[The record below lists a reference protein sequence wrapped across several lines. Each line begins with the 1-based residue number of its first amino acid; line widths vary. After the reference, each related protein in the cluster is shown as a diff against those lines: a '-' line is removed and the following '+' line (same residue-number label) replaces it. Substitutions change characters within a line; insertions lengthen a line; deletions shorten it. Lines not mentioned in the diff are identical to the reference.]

1 VNIPRTI
8 AVLLVASSISLSAQ
22 DVVVVTDEPGGS
34 IEFHN
39 GLVRARILRET
50 DGYREEY
57 FAWNGSWRLL
67 LRGGNALRP
76 EPALMSDGR
85 IQPVAFRE
93 ASLAEVSA
101 ERAVLRLSGS
111 GGGHFVSK
119 TITLERGRRFVHC
132 VVKDSVPGVSELSYL
147 LSTYSYLPDGKPFD
161 RYRPLDFVWTPQLR
175 PDSDDVIADHTF
187 RSPAVMVQND
197 SFFCALIPEVE
208 RIQPWRSIQT
218 SADLQVLAPEAPLLS
233 YGAMNW
239 RTRSH
244 VFYTHSD
251 KMTTQL
257 VDGRFSYGYSLYMD
271 AGAERG
277 SGFRAILRFLWE
289 GRGRRN
295 LLDSPS
301 PQGAPFATYIRKAW
315 DDYLPLVALDTTYGG
330 VPVTLLS
337 QERLSWSNKLPR
349 SANRDAWFTVWFN
362 SLRTAYGIYLH
373 GRESGDAA
381 LMERATRVLN
391 LAMLA
396 PQRDGLS
403 PSIFYVDSAGGHWVG
418 DHGWGGIEGGRMYS
432 TFNNAWTHYWMLA
445 WADLLEEKRVEI
457 LKRSRALGDFLL
469 REQRPSGVI
478 PSWFDPETLEPAE
491 VYREENAE
499 TAGAALFL
507 AELYDRTKEK
517 SYLESAQRAMEYV
530 NREIVPE
537 RKWFDFETFFSCSRK
552 PLDFYDAFTQQYPQ
566 NTLSM
571 HQAAEA
577 SLSLYRITGEERYR
591 RLGLHLIDYL
601 CLYQQ
606 VWNPPWLSCNLFGG
620 FGVQNTD
627 GEWSDAR
634 QGYFAAT
641 LSKYFTLT
649 GDREYL
655 ERAVA
660 ALRAM
665 FSLFE
670 SPDSPRIAENYA
682 HSAINRLEV
691 VTGLHWGT
699 GSSVTSIHLLRS
711 AHGDAFIHVAGSWGV
726 GIDGCTVRAVV
737 SEGEEIRVDL
747 QDIVNTPRRIRMRF
761 SAMEQGEYSLSVNG
775 KQLGRFTRK
784 TLQEGV
790 DVEL

>member
-1 VNIPRTI
+1 MNIPRTI
-8 AVLLVASSISLSAQ
+8 VVLLVASSMSLPAQ
-22 DVVVVTDEPGGS
+22 DVVVVADEPGGS
-34 IEFHN
+34 IEFNN
-39 GLVRARILRET
+39 GLVRTRVLKET
-50 DGYREEY
+50 GAYREEHS
-57 FAWNGSWRLL
+57 AWNGSWRTL
-67 LRGGNALRP
+67 LRGGNALRS
-76 EPALMSDGR
+76 EPALMSDGKR
-85 IQPVAFRE
+85 QPVAFTKASVAE
-93 ASLAEVSA
+93 ASP
-101 ERAVLRLSGS
+101 ERAVLLLSGS
-111 GGGHFVSK
+111 GGGHFISK
-119 TITLERGRRFVHC
+119 TITLERGNRFVQC
-132 VVKDSVPGVSELSYL
+132 VVKDSVPGISELSYL
-147 LSTYSYLPDGKPFD
+147 LSSYSYVPDGKTFD
-161 RYRPLDFVWTPQLR
+161 EYRPLDFVWTPQLR

-187 RSPAVMVQND
+187 RSPALMVQHD

-257 VDGRFSYGYSLYMD
+257 VEGRFSYGYTLYLD
-271 AGAERG
+271 AGAEKR

-289 GRGRRN
+289 GRGRKN

-301 PQGAPFATYIRKAW
+301 PQGAPFATYIRNAW
-315 DDYLPLVALDTTYGG
+315 EEYVPLVALDTTHEG

-337 QERLSWSNKLPR
+337 QKRLSWSNKLPR
-349 SANRDAWFTVWFN
+349 SADRDAWFTVWFN
-362 SLRTAYGIYLH
+362 SLRTAYGMYLH
-373 GRESGDAA
+373 GRETGDGD
-381 LMERATRVLN
+381 LMQRATRVLN

-403 PSIFYVDSAGGHWVG
+403 PSVFYVDSAGGHWVG

-432 TFNNAWTHYWMLA
+432 MFNNCWTHYWMLA
-445 WADLLEEKRVEI
+445 WADLLDERREEI
-457 LKRSRALGDFLL
+457 LNRSRSLGDFLV
-469 REQRPSGVI
+469 REQRPSGVV
-478 PSWFDPETLEPAE
+478 PSWFDPETGEPAE

-507 AELYDRTKEK
+507 AELHDRTGEK
-517 SYLESAQRAMEYV
+517 RYLDAARRAMEYV
-530 NREIVPE
+530 RTEIVPE

-552 PLDFYDAFTQQYPQ
+552 PLDFFDPFTQQYPQ

-577 SLSLYRITGEERYR
+577 SLSLHRITGERRYR
-591 RLGLHLIDYL
+591 TLGLHLIDYL

-606 VWNPPWLSCNLFGG
+606 VWNPPWLSRNLFGG

-627 GEWSDAR
+627 GEWSDSR
-634 QGYFAAT
+634 QGYFAVT
-641 LSKYFTLT
+641 LSNYFALT
-649 GDREYL
+649 GEREYL

-670 SPDSPRIAENYA
+670 SPDSPRTAENYA
-682 HSAINRLEV
+682 HSAINRLEG

-699 GSSVTSIHLLRS
+699 GSSVVSIHILRNEY
-711 AHGDAFIHVAGSWGV
+711 GDAFVHVADGWGV
-726 GIDGCTVRAVV
+726 GIDGCTVSRVV
-737 SEGEEIRVDL
+737 ADGEEIGVDL
-747 QDIVNTPRRIRMRF
+747 KDILNSPRTIRMRF
-761 SAMEQGEYSLSVNG
+761 AAMELGEYRLSVNG
-775 KQLGRFTRK
+775 RQIGRYTRNE
-784 TLQEGV
+784 LQEGV
-790 DVEL
+790 EIEL